1 MDSNKYDYDY
11 DCHCH
16 HQPEHRDKFVKESFR
31 QNEFWLRIMQEHALF
46 IRLGLPCDETHL
58 IHEAIRFENLFR
70 NLREDLRRLPP
81 RDKFVRKFNDAVI
94 EALGEFIEYKSKV
107 LKGLITCRLGGS
119 NFPLLIDHIRREAIR
134 FRVILVRLQKGIK
147 LPSAEEALQEEIF
160 WLRIMGEHAHFI
172 AHLLDPSERPL
183 VKRAF
188 EFAKEFET
196 LRLQAE
202 DLESME
208 VPQAFQNW
216 LLPEKSSGHLPP
228 DLKDLPKPF
237 VIPRLA
243 RFNNEAIGLTKEIR
257 DFKQTALKLIEK
269 CEVLSIIPPLLADH
283 VLREARMA
291 IEDLEIIGREL
302 YHRE

>member
-1 MDSNKYDYDY
+1 MDRNKC
-11 DCHCH
+11 DCCH
-16 HQPEHRDKFVKESFR
+16 HQPEHRNNFVKESLR

-46 IRLGLPCDETHL
+46 IRLGLPCDETEL
-58 IHEAIRFENLFR
+58 IHEAIKFENLFR
-70 NLREDLRRLPP
+70 KLREELRRLPP
-81 RDKFVRKFNDAVI
+81 KERAVRSFNDEVI
-94 EALGEFIEYKSKV
+94 EALGEFIEYKSV
-107 LKGLITCRLGGS
+107 ILKGLITCKLGGS

-216 LLPEKSSGHLPP
+216 LLPEKSSGHLPS
-228 DLKDLPKPF
+228 DLRDLPKPF
-237 VIPRLA
+237 VIPRLV

-302 YHRE
+302 HHFDK